1 MLELLLDLDGDEL
14 YDQLV
19 TYEAD
24 TGSSHLWD
32 GEDEFDFLVVP
43 SSIEDGVYR
52 VSVPLVELQPS
63 GPIHILANR
72 INDQGEDGSEPCSE
86 EPLVVE

>member
-1 MLELLLDLDGDEL
+1 MSLAHSRTARHQRIVEIIARLPVRSQGQMLELLLDLDGDEL

-32 GEDEFDFLVVP
+32 GEDEFEMDIVN
-43 SSIEDGVYR
+43 
-52 VSVPLVELQPS
+52 
-63 GPIHILANR
+63 LATLR
-72 INDQGEDGSEPCSE
+72 KLAAKPPE
-86 EPLVVE
+86 ES